1 MSTHLRVAL
10 LLTAACC
17 GALPGA
23 ALPVTVRADDGA
35 SASKFSLRYSFR
47 KGDKLRWNVTHE
59 SRIRTTINGVTQLAE
74 MHSQSVK
81 VWHVQHVGEQG
92 EVTFVHSVESVL
104 MRQRHS
110 GREEITYD
118 SQRDKE
124 PPLGFQDAARNVGV
138 PLTTVTMDAL
148 GQILRR
154 EDHRPQ
160 AQQHDNP
167 LTIPLPSHPVAV
179 GESWS
184 FPHEITVQQRD
195 QTVKKIRCRQQF
207 TLQSV
212 RDGIAAI
219 RVETLILDP
228 VRDPTLEAQLVQ
240 RETHG
245 TVELD
250 LNRGLVVRQT
260 IEADKRV
267 VGPFGDASSL
277 HFQMTFREELLTGE
291 ARTARRTAEAP

>member
-1 MSTHLRVAL
+1 MTTRVRVAL
-10 LLTAACC
+10 LLTAVCWAT
-17 GALPGA
+17 LPVAVGA
-23 ALPVTVRADDGA
+23 ADAPATG
-35 SASKFSLRYSFR
+35 KYSLRYSFR
-47 KGDKLRWNVTHE
+47 KGDKLRWNVTHDA
-59 SRIRTTINGVTQLAE
+59 RIRTTINGVTQLAE

-81 VWHVQHVGEQG
+81 VWHVQHVAEKG

-110 GREEITYD
+110 GREELTYD

-138 PLTTVTMDAL
+138 PLTTITMDAQ

-154 EDHRPQ
+154 DDHRPQ
-160 AQQHDNP
+160 PQQHDNP
-167 LTIPLPSHPVAV
+167 LTIPLPSQPVAV

-195 QTVKKIRCRQQF
+195 QTVKKVRCRQQF
-207 TLQSV
+207 TLESV
-212 RDGIAAI
+212 RDGVATI
-219 RVETLILDP
+219 RMETLILDP
-228 VRDPTLEAQLVQ
+228 VRDPMLEAQLVQ

-250 LNRGLVVRQT
+250 LDRGLVVRQT

-291 ARTARRTAEAP
+291 ARTARRPPEAP